1 MAAVAGEWGTQQSL
15 IKSGGTLEKESGLA
29 GRADESGGR
38 FVETSAAGAGRKKVC
53 LVCVRASLSASIC
66 ERVAAAAAAVGADW
80 KVIVVCI
87 VGQSSGSDNESLLSP
102 LLCNL
107 LQKRALSLS

>member
-66 ERVAAAAAAVGADW
+66 GRVAAAAVGADW